1 MWVVRAPHPDG
12 DAGVAVAYAIGRAV
26 GGAVVRN
33 RIRRRLRELMVTR
46 VDNSDGLFLV
56 GVTPQAADLDF
67 SGLAEELD
75 TALEQVL

>member
-12 DAGVAVAYAIGRAV
+12 EAGAAVAYAIGRSV

-46 VDNSDGLFLV
+46 VADRDGLFLV

-67 SGLAEELD
+67 SGLATELD
-75 TALEQVL
+75 AALEQIL